1 MARLSLATR
10 KRKQRRRTLILIW
23 WNQLVTTVSLLI
35 LSLYMLIF
43 KYLMDKPRIGYSYSK
58 IDRYSILYRYV
69 YKSDSMSISQIRM
82 NRSCF
87 IKLCDMLKEF
97 GELRSSKNMDI
108 DEQVAIFLHIIA
120 HNVKNRVIVCR
131 FHRSGETISRCVSRV
146 CNAVIRLHSRLLK
159 RPEPIPENS
168 TDQRWKWFKNCL
180 GALDGTYI
188 KCLVPSEEKPKYRTR
203 KGEITTNVL
212 GVCSPDMQ
220 FVFVLPGWE
229 GSAADCRVHR
239 DALDRPHGLKV
250 SRPGYYL
257 VDAGYTNGEGFLA
270 PYRGQRYHLNDWRD
284 GHQPTTPKEL
294 FNMRHSSARN
304 VIERCFGILKARW
317 GILRDHSYYPIDQKN
332 RMIMACCLLHNFIRR
347 EMPVDPFE
355 TGDLLDEGFGD
366 GHGDGDGDEIGDG
379 DGDGDE
385 DNITY
390 IETSNEWTTFRNN
403 LAQSMFDAWNVTN
416 G

>member
-10 KRKQRRRTLILIW
+10 KRKQRSRTLILIW

-43 KYLMDKPRIGYSYSK
+43 KYLMDKPRIGYSSSK

-69 YKSDSMSISQIRM
+69 YESDSMSISQIRM

-203 KGEITTNVL
+203 KG
-212 GVCSPDMQ
+212 
-220 FVFVLPGWE
+220 
-229 GSAADCRVHR
+229 R
-239 DALDRPHGLKV
+239 
-250 SRPGYYL
+250 
-257 VDAGYTNGEGFLA
+257 
-270 PYRGQRYHLNDWRD
+270 
-284 GHQPTTPKEL
+284 
-294 FNMRHSSARN
+294 
-304 VIERCFGILKARW
+304 
-317 GILRDHSYYPIDQKN
+317 
-332 RMIMACCLLHNFIRR
+332 LLQ
-347 EMPVDPFE
+347 MC
-355 TGDLLDEGFGD
+355 
-366 GHGDGDGDEIGDG
+366 
-379 DGDGDE
+379 
-385 DNITY
+385 
-390 IETSNEWTTFRNN
+390 
-403 LAQSMFDAWNVTN
+403 
-416 G
+416 